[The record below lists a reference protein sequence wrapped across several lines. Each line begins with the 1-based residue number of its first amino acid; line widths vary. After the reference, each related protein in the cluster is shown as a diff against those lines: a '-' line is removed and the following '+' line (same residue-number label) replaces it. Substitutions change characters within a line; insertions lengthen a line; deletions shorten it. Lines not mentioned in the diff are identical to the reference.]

1 MVQPDPAVER
11 YVRHYISQLPPAWL
25 SDARQVHAFDRFLRT
40 RYPQR
45 LGRREVREFLREFL
59 WENLP
64 ATLTEAQID
73 EAVERYMRAF
83 GEPGRDATNPRRRP
97 TPSLGCLRYAGAYLI
112 IAVFVVIVA
121 FVVVLLTADGDFW
134 ETEQGRAVM
143 RTAVV
148 FFLAVGAYW
157 WIRFQVRLVFA
168 ILRLILMLVMIGA
181 AVWLLADTGVI
192 DIDLSGLL
200 DNARQTLG
208 LT

>member
-1 MVQPDPAVER
+1 
-11 YVRHYISQLPPAWL
+11 
-25 SDARQVHAFDRFLRT
+25 
-40 RYPQR
+40 
-45 LGRREVREFLREFL
+45 
-59 WENLP
+59 
-64 ATLTEAQID
+64 
-73 EAVERYMRAF
+73 
-83 GEPGRDATNPRRRP
+83 
-97 TPSLGCLRYAGAYLI
+97 
-112 IAVFVVIVA
+112 VIVA

-192 DIDLSGLL
+192 DLDLNGLL
-200 DNARQTLG
+200 DNVRDTLG